1 MDWKGASEIQAGAQH
16 DLDLLMA
23 EEERT
28 RSQIRNSSGDPA
40 GPADGLHVGGK
51 KGEEES
57 TMPASVFLL
66 KTAINGL
73 SCL

>member
-28 RSQIRNSSGDPA
+28 RARFETVQEIQQVLLTGYMWEVRR
-40 GPADGLHVGGK
+40 GK
-51 KGEEES
+51 KKVRCQ
-57 TMPASVFLL
+57 PAFSY
-66 KTAINGL
+66 
-73 SCL
+73 

>member
-1 MDWKGASEIQAGAQH
+1 
-16 DLDLLMA
+16 MA